1 MSDKI
6 HSWEEAKD
14 VEKLGSL
21 IFKDV
26 IKNCSTMYDLYDDN
40 VSEETDKA
48 GIDGYLR
55 NETQKTQVQ
64 LKVEL
69 YPNCFLETYQEAYSG
84 PLEWSKDGW
93 ALDNNLTEGD
103 KIIFWINPLGIL
115 VGTGLGFLLEMKL
128 LEAKAE
134 TLGLTKKKSNNK
146 EYWSEGIPVRYDR
159 MPIWFES
166 VKQLYLWDEVVDKLD
181 NKPLL
186 DKFLSKQKKARDWN
200 ELDNPLERNII

>member
-6 HSWEEAKD
+6 QSWEEAKD

-134 TLGLTKKKSNNK
+134 TLGLTKKKANNK